1 MLLEFEISISLS
13 CSFGIETTNTFIR
26 PQEFEEPTAGL
37 FIASHSGVFRG
48 ARFSYLPTNAC
59 STETTSLGRDERRA
73 PLNQG

>member
-26 PQEFEEPTAGL
+26 PQEEPRAGL

-48 ARFSYLPTNAC
+48 ARFSYLPTNVC

-73 PLNQG
+73 PLNQE